1 MESKINELKIEKV
14 TTQSIVFDGDV
25 KNLYSLYK

>member
-25 KNLYSLYK
+25 KIIIPYK